1 MQKQQPAVAG
11 VQKLMLACGS
21 GGIPEAERRERYR
34 SRSRDGSTAETVPA
48 RPEARVPPRARGSVA
63 MSQTAKPSET
73 AAGSSSSRS
82 GALVVPTEWDPWALQ
97 RHYDKLAAERAAASA
112 AAEPKQSAEPQPKQ
126 RCRKTKGTQTVKIP
140 RRRQDKGTQTPT
152 ICTEPKKN
160 AKKKLHN
167 DVQTQT
173 VPPPRGDGEP
183 LDGLWHASELPF
195 SVVASMGAGLRYEST
210 PLRERTG
217 MQVEKIR
224 RPRL

>member
-1 MQKQQPAVAG
+1 
-11 VQKLMLACGS
+11 
-21 GGIPEAERRERYR
+21 
-34 SRSRDGSTAETVPA
+34 
-48 RPEARVPPRARGSVA
+48 
-63 MSQTAKPSET
+63 MSLTAKPSET

-82 GALVVPTEWDPWALQ
+82 GAPVVPTEWDPWALQ
-97 RHYDKLAAERAAASA
+97 RHYDKLVAERAAASA
-112 AAEPKQSAEPQPKQ
+112 AAETKQSAEPPPKQ

-160 AKKKLHN
+160 ATKMLHN
-167 DVQTQT
+167 NVQTET

-195 SVVASMGAGLRYEST
+195 SVVASMGAGARYESA

-217 MQVEKIR
+217 MQVEIVR